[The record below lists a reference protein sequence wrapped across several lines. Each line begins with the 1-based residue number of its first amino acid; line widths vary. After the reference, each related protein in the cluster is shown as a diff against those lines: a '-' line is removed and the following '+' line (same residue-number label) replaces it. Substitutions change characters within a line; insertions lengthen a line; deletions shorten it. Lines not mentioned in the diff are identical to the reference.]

1 MKYITTLLAAVFAL
15 GLSTGA
21 AASSETSGLWHDPE
35 HPGHGVLIT
44 QDMGA
49 GQAVIWFLHRTD
61 GSSAFLIASEN
72 CEEFPCVAPMHEVE
86 AAWMGGAFPGSG
98 SSFEFDF
105 GDPVGTL
112 EMNVLE
118 DGRIAAK
125 FDLRGF
131 RPADCF
137 GIGGSGL
144 ILRGCIGT
152 ITLELLAD
160 T

>member
-1 MKYITTLLAAVFAL
+1 MKHFIAALVLLFASANVMA
-15 GLSTGA
+15 GP
-21 AASSETSGLWHDPE
+21 GLWHDPE

-49 GQAVIWFLHRTD
+49 GHGVIWFLHRTD

-72 CEEFPCVAPMHEVE
+72 CEEFPCVVPMHEVE

-98 SSFEFDF
+98 SSFAFDF
-105 GDPVGTL
+105 QDPVGSL
-112 EMNVLE
+112 EMRQLE
-118 DGRIAAK
+118 DGRIATK
-125 FDLRGF
+125 FDLRAF

-152 ITLELLAD
+152 ITMELLAD
-160 T
+160 N